1 MISLVL
7 LSSGSGSRM
16 ENSVPKQYLS
26 LGGKPIIIH
35 TLERLAKVKEINE
48 VVICCTEK
56 YMEHIA
62 QLIENHCPQL
72 NYKLVKGGKT
82 RQESTW
88 NGIQVCENESVMIHE
103 AARPFVKIKEFER
116 LAVEESENA
125 IYGIEIPFTVLKGNG
140 QIDET
145 LDREQLVNVQL
156 PQKFNRDKLIDAFEQ
171 AHAQN
176 KKFTEDASLFF
187 EYNTNDAV
195 KILEGTVHNM
205 KITYPMDLVIGET
218 IYREYVLGSETN

>member
-35 TLERLAKVKEINE
+35 TLERLAKVKEIDE
-48 VVICCTEK
+48 VIICCTEE

-62 QLIENHCPQL
+62 RLIENHCPQL
-72 NYKLVKGGKT
+72 KYKLVEGGST

-125 IYGIEIPFTVLKGNG
+125 IYGIEIPFTVLKGNE
-140 QIDET
+140 QINET
-145 LDREQLVNVQL
+145 LAREELVNVQL
-156 PQKFNRDKLIDAFEQ
+156 PQKFNREKLMDAFEQ

-176 KKFTEDASLFF
+176 KKFTEDASLFY
-187 EYNTNDAV
+187 EYNPSAAV
-195 KILEGTVHNM
+195 KILKGTVHNI
-205 KITYPMDLVIGET
+205 KLTYPMDLVIGET
-218 IYREYVLGSETN
+218 IYRECVLGSETN

>member
-35 TLERLAKVKEINE
+35 TLERVAQVKEINE
-48 VVICCTEK
+48 VVICCTEE

-62 QLIENHCPQL
+62 QLIKNHCPQL

-88 NGIQVCENESVMIHE
+88 NGI
-103 AARPFVKIKEFER
+103 
-116 LAVEESENA
+116 
-125 IYGIEIPFTVLKGNG
+125 
-140 QIDET
+140 
-145 LDREQLVNVQL
+145 
-156 PQKFNRDKLIDAFEQ
+156 
-171 AHAQN
+171 
-176 KKFTEDASLFF
+176 
-187 EYNTNDAV
+187 
-195 KILEGTVHNM
+195 
-205 KITYPMDLVIGET
+205 
-218 IYREYVLGSETN
+218 